1 MTRPSLRDR
10 CPVRG
15 RPANV
20 RESLLAA
27 AREELAEVGPGRV
40 SLRSVARR
48 VGVSHQAV
56 SHYFSSRAALF
67 EEIAVEGLHELEQ
80 HFRDTRERMASHSD
94 DEVVA
99 ALGVAYIQYAE
110 SEPGVFDLM
119 FGSGGGLVDPHVA
132 PVVLARQQVWQV
144 LLDTVKDAVAHGWGG
159 GTPAEVLALSAWST
173 VHGFATLSREG
184 IGPDLGP
191 VAVEDLLRQSLSA
204 IRR

>member
-20 RESLLAA
+20 RESLLVA

-56 SHYFSSRAALF
+56 SHYFSSRSALF
-67 EEIAVEGLHELEQ
+67 EQIAVDGLHELEQ
-80 HFRDTRERMASHSD
+80 RFRDTLERTAGRD
-94 DEVVA
+94 DEEVVA
-99 ALGVAYIQYAE
+99 ALGAVYIEYAAA
-110 SEPGVFDLM
+110 EPGIFDLM
-119 FGSGGGLVDPHVA
+119 FGSGAGLVDPHVA
-132 PVVLARQQVWQV
+132 PVALARQQVWQL
-144 LLDTVKDAVAHGWGG
+144 LLDTVKDAVARGWGG
-159 GTPAEVLALSAWST
+159 GAPAEVLALTSWST

-191 VAVEDLLRQSLSA
+191 VPVEDLLRQSLSA

>member
-1 MTRPSLRDR
+1 M
-10 CPVRG
+10 
-15 RPANV
+15 
-20 RESLLAA
+20 
-27 AREELAEVGPGRV
+27 GPGRV
-40 SLRSVARR
+40 SLRSIARR
-48 VGVSHQAV
+48 VGVSHQAAA
-56 SHYFSSRAALF
+56 HYFSSRSALF
-67 EEIAVEGLHELEQ
+67 EQIAVDGLHELE
-80 HFRDTRERMASHSD
+80 RRLRATRERMAGHGD

-99 ALGVAYIQYAE
+99 ALGVVYLEYAV
-110 SEPGVFDLM
+110 SEPGTFDLM

-132 PVVLARQQVWQV
+132 RLEEARHQVWQV
-144 LLDTVKDAVAHGWGG
+144 LLGTVRDAVAHGWGG